1 MKTTAYFELPDNVFL
16 SSSTSGH
23 SYSEKNCNAKKKE
36 PNLMPKPVLNE
47 SWKQKQKLISPQ
59 IIDPK
64 MSEDTVY
71 DNREIDT
78 VKNAAYAIVRDKLSQ
93 MMSNNLT
100 VVTNYYSDSSV
111 ELSFD
116 DVTLDC
122 GYNEVVNG
130 KPVEEVEK
138 PLEKV
143 EKPVEEV
150 EHSVEEVEN
159 PVEVGKSVEE
169 VEKPVEG
176 FEGTIEEES
185 DINPPENEIL
195 EEDRVDRPS
204 EAPVGESKSGYLCEC
219 GQLFKSLGWYNR
231 HLNSCTGSHVCN
243 ECNVTFKTRNV
254 LKMHIKNIHKNIFQ
268 CSKCEFTFNTVKKLQ
283 KHFELLHGE
292 GVQCRF
298 CDRVLKNKESLR
310 KHVAKF
316 HNKKN
321 KQTKKCREV
330 PSAEGFK
337 CKECFKSFKW
347 PGSLRKH
354 RAQHKAVN
362 SIDQVQQS
370 SQSINP
376 SVPYNDPV
384 RNTSDTSTRKNSD
397 SVLSE
402 VNSELSHH
410 SEENDSRPHDVNKVQ
425 MNNDIEVV
433 VLNDDGSMVPLGFV
447 NIAN

>member
-1 MKTTAYFELPDNVFL
+1 
-16 SSSTSGH
+16 
-23 SYSEKNCNAKKKE
+23 
-36 PNLMPKPVLNE
+36 MPKPVLNE

-100 VVTNYYSDSSV
+100 VVSNDYSDSSV

-116 DVTLDC
+116 DVTLES
-122 GYNEVVNG
+122 GYNELVNG
-130 KPVEEVEK
+130 KPVKEVEK
-138 PLEKV
+138 PLEEV
-143 EKPVEEV
+143 EQPVEEV

-159 PVEVGKSVEE
+159 PVEK
-169 VEKPVEG
+169 
-176 FEGTIEEES
+176 
-185 DINPPENEIL
+185 EIL
-195 EEDRVDRPS
+195 EEDRVERPS

-298 CDRVLKNKESLR
+298 CDRVLINRPRNVE
-310 KHVAKF
+310 
-316 HNKKN
+316 
-321 KQTKKCREV
+321 KCHL
-330 PSAEGFK
+330 PK
-337 CKECFKSFKW
+337 
-347 PGSLRKH
+347 
-354 RAQHKAVN
+354 
-362 SIDQVQQS
+362 
-370 SQSINP
+370 
-376 SVPYNDPV
+376 
-384 RNTSDTSTRKNSD
+384 
-397 SVLSE
+397 
-402 VNSELSHH
+402 
-410 SEENDSRPHDVNKVQ
+410 
-425 MNNDIEVV
+425 
-433 VLNDDGSMVPLGFV
+433 VLNVKNASNLLSGRVVSE
-447 NIAN
+447 NIEHSIRP